1 MAVAVLAGGGAAAAD
16 GGAAAAAADAG
27 GADAGAEAPGVVGE
41 DVVLGHSTPHAAGH
55 TPRGRCDEVEPYRP
69 AWYDGQNREEQTQ
82 QLQTLRES
90 ATNRRLI
97 SVI

>member
-1 MAVAVLAGGGAAAAD
+1 MAVAAAVLAGGGAAAAG
-16 GGAAAAAADAG
+16 GGAGSDAVADA
-27 GADAGAEAPGVVGE
+27 AAPGVVGE
-41 DVVLGHSTPHAAGH
+41 DVVLGRSTPHAAGH

-69 AWYDGQNREEQTQ
+69 AWYDGQDREEQTQ
-82 QLQTLRES
+82 PLQTLGES